1 MSLTLKSNGADVL
14 TDVLNNIRLRGRV
27 FCRTDLSEPWA
38 MTIQPDHRAHF
49 HVVESGGGWIKLEGA
64 KKALALA
71 SGDLVFVPHGSG
83 HTLYDGSKT
92 KPVPI
97 ERLLKHETPVRQS
110 LRHGGGGDE
119 THMICGTFEFES
131 GIENPLLRL
140 LPPLIHIRGYRGRV
154 SEWLE
159 LTLKLL
165 ASEARQPRHG
175 SEAILTRLSDVVFV
189 QAVRAWIEEQPEGQ
203 GGWLGALRD
212 PKIGAALA
220 LIHHEPE
227 RAWSVAALASEVGM
241 SRSLFA
247 ARFSAKVG
255 QAPLSYLTRWR
266 MQLAADFLQDGQLT
280 VREVAARVGYE
291 SEPSFSQAFKRQFG
305 LSPGAYRRAQSSINI
320 LS

>member
-14 TDVLNNIRLRGRV
+14 TDVLNNLRIKGNV
-27 FCRTDLSEPWA
+27 FCITDLSAPWA
-38 MTIQPDHRAHF
+38 ISGGPDHLAHF

-64 KKALALA
+64 KKALPLA
-71 SGDLVFVPHGSG
+71 SGDLALMPHGHGYTLSG
-83 HTLYDGSKT
+83 GSKA

-97 ERLLKHETPVRQS
+97 ERLLKRRTAGQQN

-119 THMICGTFEFES
+119 THLICGSFEF
-131 GIENPLLRL
+131 GNRVENPLLQL

-165 ASEARQPRHG
+165 ANEARQARQG

-189 QAVRAWIEEQPEGQ
+189 QAVRAWIEEQPEDQ

-220 LIHHEPE
+220 LLHRQPE
-227 RAWSVAALASEVGM
+227 RRWSVASLASEVGM

-247 ARFSAKVG
+247 ARFTAKVG

-266 MQLAADFLQDGQLT
+266 MQLAADLLRDAQLT

-291 SEPSFSQAFKRQFG
+291 SEPSFSQAFKRQFS
-305 LSPGAYRRAQSSINI
+305 LSPGAYRRAQ
-320 LS
+320 